1 MISKEFICILWR
13 RVFVSI
19 LFCVAIIVT
28 VVAQSNL
35 VLNGDFEALNSY
47 TFVGSTFTI
56 DGIEV
61 TLPKGK
67 EIFQAFWAISDT
79 NSINKTYV
87 ASAHWNFNNDST
99 TVGTTFYSNL
109 GEANNGYA
117 FGQIFP
123 FGRRRNDKNTFSST
137 HLVGRTCRP
146 LVGGNSYHLSFW
158 IKLSRGNTLA
168 DHIDIFFSD
177 DIHSK
182 KGTQRVRFKKKKIIP
197 LEDESPLYQ
206 IEKLPSDCKVLIPE
220 STIDGYQ
227 LVSCDYIARGGETY
241 IYFGNLDY
249 ELPESIVRVVVAET
263 GKKKLQTPYCYY
275 YIDDVVLVSQ
285 DQEEVCI
292 EQKGEN
298 LAVSIDTISEVI
310 SSLEPVLKKEIEIGA
325 QYFASG
331 SYELSNSALLKL
343 EEILSKIDY
352 DNLMSINITGH
363 TDDVGDIEDNQ
374 TLSLNRAEA
383 ISKIVEKYFLN
394 FQIFGMGESSPKY
407 SNDTEEERLKNRRVT
422 LELIYK

>member
-1 MISKEFICILWR
+1 MVQS
-13 RVFVSI
+13 
-19 LFCVAIIVT
+19 T
-28 VVAQSNL
+28 AQSNL
-35 VLNGDFEALNSY
+35 ILNGDFESLNLY
-47 TFVGSTFTI
+47 NIEGSFSI
-56 DGIEV
+56 DGVEIKS
-61 TLPKGK
+61 PKRK
-67 EIFQAFWAISDT
+67 DIFHAQWMMGD
-79 NSINKTYV
+79 SINQTYV
-87 ASAHWNFNNDST
+87 ASAYWNFNDDST
-99 TVGTTFYSNL
+99 TVGTTFYSNT
-109 GEANNGYA
+109 GNANTGYA
-117 FGQIFP
+117 FGQISF
-123 FGRRRNDKNTFSST
+123 FQRGAKNVYRTS
-137 HLVGRTCRP
+137 HLVGRTCHP
-146 LVGGNSYHLSFW
+146 LIKGNSYHLSFW

-168 DHIDIFFSD
+168 DHIDVFFSS

-182 KGTQRVRFKKKKIIP
+182 KGTQKVRFKKKKIIP

-220 STIDGYQ
+220 STMDGYQ

-249 ELPESIVRVVVAET
+249 ELPESVVKVVVAET
-263 GKKKLQTPYCYY
+263 GKKKLQTPYCSY

-292 EQKGEN
+292 EQKEET
-298 LAVSIDTISEVI
+298 LAASTDTISEVI
-310 SSLEPVLKKEIEIGA
+310 PSLEPVLKKEIEIGD

-343 EEILSKIDY
+343 EEVLSTIDY
-352 DNLMSINITGH
+352 DNLISINITGH
-363 TDDVGDIEDNQ
+363 TDNVGDVEDNQ